1 MTSFLNALHCKNYNA
16 PPPIWIMRQAGRYL
30 PSYQKMRA
38 RYPLR
43 ELFLNPELAAQV
55 TQLPL
60 LEFPFNAGI
69 IFSDITLPAL
79 ALGCSVDF
87 KEGPLINPLF
97 TPATPL
103 RPFNLEAL
111 DFIRRAIQ
119 ISKASISVPLIGFC
133 AEPWTLATYLI
144 DTHEDKTLPRIK
156 RWLHSD
162 PDSFHRLLEQL
173 TQLSIAYLQ
182 MQVDAGADA
191 IQIFDSHSHIL
202 ADEDWRA
209 FSLPYLQ
216 RVINSVKVPT
226 IVFLRNSLL
235 RASALSNCAIS
246 ADWLSPLAQ
255 LRKIVGPQVPLQ
267 GNLDPDCLFAPLP
280 LLRTKVQALL
290 DSMEGDAGFILN
302 LGHGIKPGTPVDA
315 VHCLLGLVR
324 E

>member
-1 MTSFLNALHCKNYNA
+1 MSFLNALHCTNHKE
-16 PPPIWIMRQAGRYL
+16 PPPLWIMRQAGRYL

-38 RYPLR
+38 RYSLR
-43 ELFLNPELAAQV
+43 ELFLEPELAAQV

-60 LEFPFNAGI
+60 KEFAFNAGI

-87 KEGPLINPLF
+87 KEGPVIQPLF
-97 TPATPL
+97 TPETIL

-111 DFIRRAIQ
+111 DFIRHALR
-119 ISKASISVPLIGFC
+119 ISKASLSVPLIGFC

-144 DTHEDKTLPRIK
+144 DTHEDKTLPKTK

-202 ADEDWRA
+202 AEEDWRT

-216 RVINSVKVPT
+216 RVVDTINVPT

-235 RASALSNCAIS
+235 RASALSGCAIS
-246 ADWLSPLAQ
+246 ADWLSPLAH
-255 LRKIVGPQVPLQ
+255 LRKIVGPNIPLQ

-280 LLRTKVQALL
+280 LLRTKVRKLL
-290 DSMEGDAGFILN
+290 DSMKGDPGFIVN
-302 LGHGIKPGTPVDA
+302 LGHGIKPGTPVEA
-315 VHCLLGLVR
+315 VHCLISTL
-324 E
+324 

>member
-1 MTSFLNALHCKNYNA
+1 MSFLNALQCNNHGA
-16 PPPIWIMRQAGRYL
+16 PPIWIMRQAGRYL

-38 RYPLR
+38 RYSLR
-43 ELFLNPELAAQV
+43 QLFLEPELAAQV

-60 LEFPFNAGI
+60 IEFPFSAGI

-87 KEGPLINPLF
+87 KEGPVINPLF
-97 TPATPL
+97 TPETIL

-119 ISKASISVPLIGFC
+119 ISKASLSVPLIGFC

-144 DTHEDKTLPRIK
+144 DTHEDKTLPKTK
-156 RWLHSD
+156 RWLHRD
-162 PDSFHRLLEQL
+162 PASFHRFLEHL

-182 MQVDAGADA
+182 MQVEAGADA

-202 ADEDWRA
+202 AEEDWRT

-216 RVINSVKVPT
+216 RVINSVTTPV

-255 LRKIVGPQVPLQ
+255 LRKSVGPQVPLQ

-280 LLRTKVQALL
+280 LLRTKVRTLL
-290 DSMEGDAGFILN
+290 DSMKGDPGFVMN
-302 LGHGIKPGTPVDA
+302 LGHGIKPGTPVEA
-315 VHCLLGLVR
+315 VHCLIEEIR
-324 E
+324 